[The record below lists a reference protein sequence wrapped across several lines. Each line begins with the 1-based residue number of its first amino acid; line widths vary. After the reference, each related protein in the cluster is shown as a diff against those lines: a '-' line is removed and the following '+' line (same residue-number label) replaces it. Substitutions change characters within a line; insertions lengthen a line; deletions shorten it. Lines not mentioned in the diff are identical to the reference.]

1 MSEERV
7 RYGLPE
13 YLELEETTR
22 PQELVWGYLR
32 EAPSPAPPH
41 QDAVFRFAMA
51 WHDHVEEH
59 SLGRVLISA
68 MDCVLDRERA
78 LVVQPDALFVSAARE
93 HIIRDRVWGAPD
105 LVLEVLSP
113 KLRLGTLQE
122 RVGWFAAY
130 GVRECWLYR
139 EFDRQLE
146 VIRFENIGVSE
157 RRVFDFHDRIVS
169 GVLPTF
175 DLSCAA
181 ILTTY
186 TRRQQR

>member
-1 MSEERV
+1 MSERRT
-7 RYGLPE
+7 RYGVPE

-22 PQELVWGYLR
+22 PQELVWGYVR
-32 EAPSPAPPH
+32 DAPSPAPPH
-41 QDAVFRFAMA
+41 QDAVFRFAIA
-51 WHDHVEEH
+51 WHRHVEEH

-78 LVVQPDALFVSAARE
+78 LVVQPDVLFVGAARE
-93 HIIRDRVWGAPD
+93 HIITDRVWGAPD

-113 KLRLGTLQE
+113 KPRLGTLQE
-122 RVGWFAAY
+122 RLDWFAAY

-139 EFDRQLE
+139 QFDRELE
-146 VIRFENIGVSE
+146 MIRFENHAIAE
-157 RRVFDFHDRIVS
+157 RRTFGFHDRIAS
-169 GVLPTF
+169 AILPAF

-186 TRRQQR
+186 ERR

>member
-7 RYGLPE
+7 RYGVPQ

-22 PQELVWGYLR
+22 PQELVWGYVR
-32 EAPSPAPPH
+32 DAPSPAPPH

-51 WHDHVEEH
+51 WHEHVEER

-93 HIIRDRVWGAPD
+93 GIITDRVWGAPD

-113 KLRLGTLQE
+113 KPRLGTLHE
-122 RVGWFAAY
+122 RLGWFAAY

-139 EFDRQLE
+139 EPDRELE
-146 VIRFENIGVSE
+146 LIRFENGVAAE
-157 RRVFDFHDRIVS
+157 RRLFGFHDRIVS
-169 GVLPTF
+169 WVLPDF

-186 TRRQQR
+186 TRRRQS